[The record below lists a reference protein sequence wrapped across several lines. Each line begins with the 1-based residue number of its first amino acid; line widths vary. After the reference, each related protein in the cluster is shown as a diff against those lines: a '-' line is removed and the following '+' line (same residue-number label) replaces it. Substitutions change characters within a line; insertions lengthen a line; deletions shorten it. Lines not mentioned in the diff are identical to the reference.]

1 LKIKLKKLT
10 SPTKKLPKANGHTNM
25 NKVFVTGA
33 TGYIGSHVCKA
44 LKQAGYTVVGLDRV
58 PRDHTIKHMDRFI
71 EADYHSPVC
80 FDALAYEKPNAV
92 IHLAGTS
99 LVGPSMADPAEYYV
113 NNVAKTSAF
122 LDTVR
127 WLEHMPVV
135 VFSSSAAVY
144 GNPDAELIY
153 ENTSYNPLSPYGQ
166 TKAMIEI
173 MLVDYCRAYGLKS
186 ASLRYFNACGADA
199 DGELGQAPGA
209 THIIARLL
217 ESVRDN
223 KEFTLYGDG
232 THVRDYVHVTDLAN
246 AHVMAVQYLLSDM
259 QECVALNLGSEK
271 GFSNQEIVDAVV
283 RRVGPVQIAKADS
296 RPGDPARLVAGILQA
311 KSTLGWSPDHSD
323 LDTIIDTAWK
333 WYNNPSHAIDN
344 LSK

>member
-1 LKIKLKKLT
+1 MKT
-10 SPTKKLPKANGHTNM
+10 
-25 NKVFVTGA
+25 VFVTGA

-44 LKQAGYTVVGLDRV
+44 LKESDYKVIGLDRV
-58 PRDHTIKHMDRFI
+58 PRDHVMQYMDKFI

-80 FDALAYEKPNAV
+80 FDALAYEQPDAI

-113 NNVAKTSAF
+113 NNVAKTAAF
-122 LDTVR
+122 LDVAR
-127 WLEHMPVV
+127 WLEKMPVV

-144 GNPDAELIY
+144 GNPDVEAIY
-153 ENTSYNPLSPYGQ
+153 ENQPYAPMSPYGQ

-199 DGELGQAPGA
+199 SGTLGQAPGA

-223 KEFTLYGDG
+223 TEFTLYGDG
-232 THVRDYVHVTDLAN
+232 SHVRDYIHVTDLAT
-246 AHVMAVQYLLSDM
+246 AHVSAVQYLLSDM
-259 QECVALNLGSEK
+259 QECLALNLGTK
-271 GFSNQEIVDAVV
+271 HGYSNQEIVDAVA
-283 RRVGPVQIAKADS
+283 RLIGPVQVAKADA
-296 RPGDPARLVAGILQA
+296 RLGDPARLVAGTVQA
-311 KSTLGWSPDHSD
+311 MSTLGWSPDHSD
-323 LDTIIDTAWK
+323 LETIINSAWK
-333 WYNNPSHAIDN
+333 WYNNPPQSIDN
-344 LSK
+344 SSK

>member
-1 LKIKLKKLT
+1 
-10 SPTKKLPKANGHTNM
+10 M
-25 NKVFVTGA
+25 NKIFVTGA
-33 TGYIGSHVCKA
+33 TGYIGSHVCKQ
-44 LKQAGYTVVGLDRV
+44 LKQDGYEVVGLDRV
-58 PRDHTIKHMDRFI
+58 PREHAVKHMDRFI

-80 FDALAYEKPNAV
+80 FDALAYEKPDAV

-113 NNVAKTSAF
+113 NNVAKTAAF

-127 WLEHMPVV
+127 WLEKMPVV

-144 GNPDAELIY
+144 GNPDAEVIY
-153 ENTSYNPLSPYGQ
+153 ENTPYNPLSPYGQ
-166 TKAMIEI
+166 SKAMIEI

-223 KEFTLYGDG
+223 TEFTLYGDG
-232 THVRDYVHVTDLAN
+232 THVRDYVHVTDLAR
-246 AHVMAVQYLLSDM
+246 AHVMAVQYLMSDM
-259 QECVALNLGSEK
+259 QECIALNLGT
-271 GFSNQEIVDAVV
+271 GTGASNQEIVDLVAQLI
-283 RRVGPVQIAKADS
+283 GPVQLAKAEA
-296 RPGDPARLVAGILQA
+296 RPGDPARLVAGTVQA
-311 KSTLGWSPDHSD
+311 MATLGWSPEHST
-323 LDTIIDTAWK
+323 LPTIIDTAWK

-344 LSK
+344 SSK

>member
-1 LKIKLKKLT
+1 MKT
-10 SPTKKLPKANGHTNM
+10 
-25 NKVFVTGA
+25 VFVTGA
-33 TGYIGSHVCKA
+33 SGYIGSHVCKA
-44 LKQAGYTVVGLDRV
+44 LKESGYKVVGLDRV
-58 PRDHTIKHMDRFI
+58 HRDHTIKHMDRFI
-71 EADYHSPVC
+71 EADYHSPIC
-80 FDALAYEKPNAV
+80 FDALAYEKPDAV

-113 NNVAKTSAF
+113 NNVAKTAAF
-122 LDTVR
+122 LDVVR
-127 WLEHMPVV
+127 WLESMPVV

-144 GNPDAELIY
+144 GNPDKELIY
-153 ENTSYNPLSPYGQ
+153 ENQPYAPMSPYGQ

-199 DGELGQAPGA
+199 SGELGQAPGA

-217 ESVRDN
+217 ESVRDS

-232 THVRDYVHVTDLAN
+232 SHVRDYVHVTDLAR

-259 QECVALNLGSEK
+259 QECIALNLGTQK
-271 GFSNQEIVDAVV
+271 GYSNQEIVDAVAKL
-283 RRVGPVQIAKADS
+283 VGPVQIAKTDA
-296 RPGDPARLVAGILQA
+296 RAGDPQRLVAGTVQA
-311 KSTLGWSPDHSD
+311 MSTLGWSPDHSD
-323 LDTIIDTAWK
+323 LETIVNSAWK
-333 WYNNPSHAIDN
+333 WYNNPSQSLDN

>member
-1 LKIKLKKLT
+1 
-10 SPTKKLPKANGHTNM
+10 M
-25 NKVFVTGA
+25 NKIFVTGA
-33 TGYIGSHVCKA
+33 TGYIGSHVCKQ
-44 LKQAGYTVVGLDRV
+44 LKQDGYEVVGLDRV
-58 PRDHTIKHMDRFI
+58 PREHAVKHMDRFI

-80 FDALAYEKPNAV
+80 FDALAYEKPDAV

-113 NNVAKTSAF
+113 NNVAKTAAF

-127 WLEHMPVV
+127 WLEKMPVV

-144 GNPDAELIY
+144 GNPDAKVIY
-153 ENTSYNPLSPYGQ
+153 ENTPYNPLSPYGQ
-166 TKAMIEI
+166 SKAMIEI

-223 KEFTLYGDG
+223 TEFTLYGDG
-232 THVRDYVHVTDLAN
+232 THVRDYVHVTDLAR
-246 AHVMAVQYLLSDM
+246 AHVMAVQYLMSDM
-259 QECVALNLGSEK
+259 QECIALNLGT
-271 GFSNQEIVDAVV
+271 GTGASNQEIVDLVAQLI
-283 RRVGPVQIAKADS
+283 GPVQLAKAEA
-296 RPGDPARLVAGILQA
+296 RPGDPARLVAGTVQA
-311 KSTLGWSPDHSD
+311 MATLGWSPEHST
-323 LDTIIDTAWK
+323 LPTIIDTAWK

-344 LSK
+344 SSK

>member
-1 LKIKLKKLT
+1 
-10 SPTKKLPKANGHTNM
+10 M
-25 NKVFVTGA
+25 NTVFVTGA

-44 LKQAGYTVVGLDRV
+44 LKQAGYKVVGLDRV
-58 PRDHTIKHMDRFI
+58 HREHTIKHMDRFI

-80 FDALAYEKPNAV
+80 FDALAYEKPDAV

-144 GNPDAELIY
+144 GNPETEVIY

-166 TKAMIEI
+166 SKAMIEI

-186 ASLRYFNACGADA
+186 ASLRYFNACGADES
-199 DGELGQAPGA
+199 GELGQAPCA

-217 ESVRDN
+217 ESVRDSTP
-223 KEFTLYGDG
+223 FTLYGDG
-232 THVRDYVHVTDLAN
+232 SHVRDYVHVTDLAT
-246 AHVMAVQYLLSDM
+246 AHVLAVQYLMSNM
-259 QECVALNLGSEK
+259 QECFALNLGTQK
-271 GFSNQEIVDAVV
+271 GYSNQEIIDAVA
-283 RRVGPVQIAKADS
+283 RLVGPVQIAKVDS
-296 RPGDPARLVAGILQA
+296 RPGDPARLVAGKLQA
-311 KSTLGWSPDHSD
+311 MATLGWSPDHSD
-323 LDTIIDTAWK
+323 LETIIMSAWK
-333 WYNNPSHAIDN
+333 WYNNPSHVIDN
-344 LSK
+344 PSK

>member
-1 LKIKLKKLT
+1 MST
-10 SPTKKLPKANGHTNM
+10 
-25 NKVFVTGA
+25 VFVTGA

-44 LKQAGYTVVGLDRV
+44 LKQAGYKVVGLDRV
-58 PRDHTIKHMDRFI
+58 PRDHTIKYMDRFI

-80 FDALAYEKPNAV
+80 FDAMADEKPDAV

-144 GNPDAELIY
+144 GNPETDVIY
-153 ENTSYNPLSPYGQ
+153 ENASYNPLSPYGQ
-166 TKAMIEI
+166 SKAMIEI

-186 ASLRYFNACGADA
+186 ASLRYFNACGADES
-199 DGELGQAPGA
+199 GELGQAPCA

-223 KEFTLYGDG
+223 TPFTLYGDG
-232 THVRDYVHVTDLAN
+232 SHVRDYVHVTDLAT
-246 AHVMAVQYLLSDM
+246 AHVLAVQYLLSNM
-259 QECVALNLGSEK
+259 QECFALNLGTQK
-271 GFSNQEIVDAVV
+271 GYSNQEIVDAVA
-283 RRVGPVQIAKADS
+283 RLVGPVQIAKVDS
-296 RPGDPARLVAGILQA
+296 RPGDPARLVAGKLQA
-311 KSTLGWSPDHSD
+311 MTTLGWSPDHSD
-323 LDTIIDTAWK
+323 LETIIMSAWK
-333 WYNNPSHAIDN
+333 WYNNPSHVIDN
-344 LSK
+344 PSK

>member
-1 LKIKLKKLT
+1 MI
-10 SPTKKLPKANGHTNM
+10 
-25 NKVFVTGA
+25 KVFVTGA

-44 LKQAGYTVVGLDRV
+44 LKQAGYEVVGLDRV
-58 PRDHTIKHMDRFI
+58 PRDHTMKHMDRFI
-71 EADYHSPVC
+71 EADYHSTVC
-80 FDALAYEKPNAV
+80 FDAMAYEKPDAV

-113 NNVAKTSAF
+113 NNVAKTAAF

-144 GNPDAELIY
+144 GNPETEVIY

-166 TKAMIEI
+166 SKAMIEI

-186 ASLRYFNACGADA
+186 ASLRYFNACGADES
-199 DGELGQAPGA
+199 GELGQAPCA

-223 KEFTLYGDG
+223 TPFTLYGDG
-232 THVRDYVHVTDLAN
+232 SHVRDYVHVTDLAT
-246 AHVMAVQYLLSDM
+246 AHVMAVQYLMSDM
-259 QECVALNLGSEK
+259 QECVALNLGTQK
-271 GFSNQEIVDAVV
+271 GYSNQEIVDAVA
-283 RRVGPVQIAKADS
+283 RLVGPVQIAKVDS
-296 RPGDPARLVAGILQA
+296 RPGDPARLVAGKLQA
-311 KSTLGWSPDHSD
+311 MTTLGWRPDHSD
-323 LDTIIDTAWK
+323 LETIIMSAWK

-344 LSK
+344 SSK

>member
-1 LKIKLKKLT
+1 
-10 SPTKKLPKANGHTNM
+10 M
-25 NKVFVTGA
+25 NTIFVTGA

-44 LKQAGYTVVGLDRV
+44 LKESGYTVVGLDRV
-58 PRDHTIKHMDRFI
+58 AREHTIKYMDEFYQ
-71 EADYHSPVC
+71 ADYHSDTC
-80 FDALAYEKPNAV
+80 IKALAHHEPDAV
-92 IHLAGTS
+92 VHLAGTS
-99 LVGPSMADPAEYYV
+99 LVGPSMADPAEYYT
-113 NNVAKTSAF
+113 NNVAKTAAF
-122 LDTVR
+122 LDVLR
-127 WLEHMPVV
+127 WLERMPVV

-144 GNPDAELIY
+144 GNPATELIY

-199 DGELGQAPGA
+199 NGELGQAPGA
-209 THIIARLL
+209 THIIAQLL
-217 ESVRDN
+217 ESVRDG

-246 AHVMAVQYLLSDM
+246 AHVMAVQYLLSNM

-271 GFSNQEIVDAVV
+271 GFSNQEIVDAVAS
-283 RRVGPVQIAKADS
+283 RVGPVQIAKAGS

-311 KSTLGWSPDHSD
+311 KTTLGWSPDHSA

>member
-1 LKIKLKKLT
+1 MST
-10 SPTKKLPKANGHTNM
+10 
-25 NKVFVTGA
+25 VFVTGA

-58 PRDHTIKHMDRFI
+58 PRDHTIKYMDRFI
-71 EADYHSPVC
+71 EADYHSSMC
-80 FDALAYEKPNAV
+80 FDALAYEQPDAV

-127 WLEHMPVV
+127 WLKHMPVV

-144 GNPDAELIY
+144 GNPEVDVIY

-166 TKAMIEI
+166 SKAMIEI

-199 DGELGQAPGA
+199 DGELGQEPGA

-217 ESVRDN
+217 ESVRDST
-223 KEFTLYGDG
+223 EFTLYGDG

-246 AHVMAVQYLLSDM
+246 AHVMAVQYLMSDM
-259 QECVALNLGSEK
+259 QECFALNLGTQK
-271 GFSNQEIVDAVV
+271 GYSNQEIVDAVA
-283 RRVGPVQIAKADS
+283 RLVGPVQITKVDS
-296 RPGDPARLVAGILQA
+296 RPGDPARLVAGKLQA
-311 KSTLGWSPDHSD
+311 MTTLGWSPDHSD
-323 LDTIIDTAWK
+323 LNTIIESAWK
-333 WYNNPSHAIDN
+333 WYNNLPHVIDN
-344 LSK
+344 SSK

>member
-1 LKIKLKKLT
+1 VKKFHQV
-10 SPTKKLPKANGHTNM
+10 NGHTNM
-25 NKVFVTGA
+25 NKIFVTGA
-33 TGYIGSHVCKA
+33 TGYIGSHVCKQ
-44 LKQAGYTVVGLDRV
+44 LKQDGYEVVGLDRV
-58 PRDHTIKHMDRFI
+58 PREHAVKHMDRFI

-80 FDALAYEKPNAV
+80 FDALAYEKPDAV

-113 NNVAKTSAF
+113 NNVAKTAAF

-127 WLEHMPVV
+127 WLEKMPVV

-144 GNPDAELIY
+144 GNPDAEVIY
-153 ENTSYNPLSPYGQ
+153 ENTPYNPLSPYGQ
-166 TKAMIEI
+166 SKAMIEI

-223 KEFTLYGDG
+223 TEFTLYGDG
-232 THVRDYVHVTDLAN
+232 THVRDYVHVTDLAR
-246 AHVMAVQYLLSDM
+246 AHVMAVQYLMSDM
-259 QECVALNLGSEK
+259 QECIALNLGT
-271 GFSNQEIVDAVV
+271 GTGASNQEIVDLVAQLI
-283 RRVGPVQIAKADS
+283 GPVQLAKAEA
-296 RPGDPARLVAGILQA
+296 RPGDPARLVAGTVQA
-311 KSTLGWSPDHSD
+311 MATLGWSPEHST
-323 LDTIIDTAWK
+323 LPTIIDTAWK

-344 LSK
+344 SSK

>member
-1 LKIKLKKLT
+1 MST
-10 SPTKKLPKANGHTNM
+10 
-25 NKVFVTGA
+25 VFVTGA

-44 LKQAGYTVVGLDRV
+44 LKQAGYEVVGLDRV
-58 PRDHTIKHMDRFI
+58 PRDHTIKYMDRFI

-80 FDALAYEKPNAV
+80 FDALAYEQPDAV

-127 WLEHMPVV
+127 WLKNMPVV

-144 GNPDAELIY
+144 GNPETEVIY

-166 TKAMIEI
+166 SKAMIEI

-186 ASLRYFNACGADA
+186 ASLRYFNACGADES
-199 DGELGQAPGA
+199 GELGQAPCA

-223 KEFTLYGDG
+223 TPFTLYGDG
-232 THVRDYVHVTDLAN
+232 SHVRDYVHVTDLAT
-246 AHVMAVQYLLSDM
+246 AHVLAVQYLMSDM
-259 QECVALNLGSEK
+259 QECFALNLGTQK
-271 GFSNQEIVDAVV
+271 GYSNQEIVDAVA
-283 RRVGPVQIAKADS
+283 RLVGPVQITKVDS
-296 RPGDPARLVAGILQA
+296 RPGDPARLVAGKLQA
-311 KSTLGWSPDHSD
+311 MTTLGWSPDHSD
-323 LDTIIDTAWK
+323 LETIINSAWK
-333 WYNNPSHAIDN
+333 WYNNPSHTIDN
-344 LSK
+344 PSK

>member
-1 LKIKLKKLT
+1 MST
-10 SPTKKLPKANGHTNM
+10 
-25 NKVFVTGA
+25 VFVTGA

-44 LKQAGYTVVGLDRV
+44 LKQAGYKVIGLDRV
-58 PRDHTIKHMDRFI
+58 PRDHTIKYMDRFI

-80 FDALAYEKPNAV
+80 FDALADEKPDAV

-144 GNPDAELIY
+144 GNPETEVIY

-166 TKAMIEI
+166 SKAMIEI

-186 ASLRYFNACGADA
+186 ASLRYFNACGADES
-199 DGELGQAPGA
+199 GELGQAPCA

-223 KEFTLYGDG
+223 TPFTLYGDG
-232 THVRDYVHVTDLAN
+232 SHVRDYVHVTDLAN
-246 AHVMAVQYLLSDM
+246 AHVLAVQYLMSDM
-259 QECVALNLGSEK
+259 QECFALNLGTQK
-271 GFSNQEIVDAVV
+271 GYSNQEIVDAVA
-283 RRVGPVQIAKADS
+283 RLVGTVQIAKVDS
-296 RPGDPARLVAGILQA
+296 RPGDPARLVAGKLQA
-311 KSTLGWSPDHSD
+311 MTTLGWSPDHSD
-323 LDTIIDTAWK
+323 LETIIMSAWK
-333 WYNNPSHAIDN
+333 WYNNPSHIIDN
-344 LSK
+344 PSK

>member
-1 LKIKLKKLT
+1 
-10 SPTKKLPKANGHTNM
+10 
-25 NKVFVTGA
+25 
-33 TGYIGSHVCKA
+33 
-44 LKQAGYTVVGLDRV
+44 LKQAGYKVVGLDRV
-58 PRDHTIKHMDRFI
+58 PRDHTIKYMDRFI

-80 FDALAYEKPNAV
+80 FDALADEKPDAV

-144 GNPDAELIY
+144 GNPETEVIY

-166 TKAMIEI
+166 SKAMIEI

-186 ASLRYFNACGADA
+186 ASLRYFNACGADES
-199 DGELGQAPGA
+199 GELGQAPCA

-223 KEFTLYGDG
+223 TPFTLYGDG
-232 THVRDYVHVTDLAN
+232 SHVRDYVHVTDLAN
-246 AHVMAVQYLLSDM
+246 AHVLAVQYLLSNM
-259 QECVALNLGSEK
+259 QECFALNLGTQK
-271 GFSNQEIVDAVV
+271 GYSNQEIVDAVA
-283 RRVGPVQIAKADS
+283 RLVGPVQIAKVDS
-296 RPGDPARLVAGILQA
+296 RPGDPARLVAGKLQA
-311 KSTLGWSPDHSD
+311 MTTLGWSPDHSD
-323 LDTIIDTAWK
+323 LDSIIMSAWK
-333 WYNNPSHAIDN
+333 WYNNPSHVIDN
-344 LSK
+344 PSK